1 MTQIVLTP
9 DQVKLYHQAKE
20 PVQVC
25 DTQGKVLGTLPPE
38 YSAEFIAELK
48 RRAQARGP
56 WYSGEDVQ
64 AMFRF
69 LEDASSREGD
79 IDEARLKT
87 LMDEFEAQHG
97 KPS

>member
-1 MTQIVLTP
+1 MTQIILTP

-25 DTQGKVLGTLPPE
+25 DTQGKILGTLPPE
-38 YSAEFIAELK
+38 FSAEFLAEQK
-48 RRAQARGP
+48 RRAASTGP

-69 LEDASSREGD
+69 LEEAWSNEGSFD
-79 IDEARLKT
+79 NERLNK
-87 LMDEFEAQHG
+87 LMDEFDTRLYIQ
-97 KPS
+97 